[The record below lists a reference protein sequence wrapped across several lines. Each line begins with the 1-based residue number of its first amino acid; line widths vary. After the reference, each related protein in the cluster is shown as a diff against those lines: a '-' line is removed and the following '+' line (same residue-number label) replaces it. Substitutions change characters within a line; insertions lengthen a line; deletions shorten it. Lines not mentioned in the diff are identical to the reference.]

1 MKRMQTVQQMEQ
13 ENKEKDFEFIQ
24 NILGNEQLLKWVSVN
39 GAEGLQEEIKIPFQ
53 EQIKITKHSLA
64 LMDKDNVKMLVS
76 NAFFRGKPIARFS
89 LDRLMEI
96 HKILGKDADLLI
108 VKEDN
113 PCIIQKRDKDG
124 YNNIVILAPKI
135 TDTED
140 DDIEEFEE

>member
-1 MKRMQTVQQMEQ
+1 MKRIQTVQQIEQ
-13 ENKEKDFEFIQ
+13 NKDFEFIQ
-24 NILGNEQLLKWVSVN
+24 TVLGNEQLLRWVGVN
-39 GAEGLQEEIKIPFQ
+39 GVDGLQEEIKTPFK
-53 EQIKITKHSLA
+53 EQIKTTRYSLG

-76 NAFFRGKPIARFS
+76 NSIFKGKPIARYS

-113 PCIIQKRDKDG
+113 PCIIQKKDKDG
-124 YNNIVILAPKI
+124 CSNTVILAPKL

>member
-1 MKRMQTVQQMEQ
+1 MKRMQTVQQIEQ
-13 ENKEKDFEFIQ
+13 NKEKDFEFIQ
-24 NILGNEQLLKWVSVN
+24 TVLGNEQLLKWVSVN

-53 EQIKITKHSLA
+53 EQIKITKHTLT

-76 NAFFRGKPIARFS
+76 NAFFRGKPIAKFS

>member
-1 MKRMQTVQQMEQ
+1 MKRMQTVQQIEQ
-13 ENKEKDFEFIQ
+13 NKEKDFEFIQ